1 MNNNETKQILSDIG
15 CNPNEI
21 KAFINSDNKS
31 IKLKTLEAKRLELLN
46 DYHLAGRRIDCLD
59 YLVAEICKE
68 SDSNDRTR

>member
-1 MNNNETKQILSDIG
+1 MNKDVIIQILNDIG
-15 CNPNEI
+15 CKPNEI
-21 KAFINSDNKS
+21 KTFINSDNKS

-59 YLVAEICKE
+59 YLVSEICKE